1 LSCTDTIDK
10 KGSIFLTLGKEPAV
24 RINPLLKEKISESLS
39 SVLPI
44 TAIVLLLSISIV
56 PLTPGTLVLFLF
68 GALML
73 IVGVG
78 MFTLGVDMSMTP
90 MGSAIGEAM
99 SRAKH
104 KSIPLL
110 LAFVLGMLIT
120 VAEPDLTVL
129 AGQVPAIP
137 SRVLI
142 FTVAAGV
149 GLFLVVAVLRV
160 MRNVPLSRLLV
171 AFYAGAFVLAV
182 FFVPN
187 DFIPVSF
194 DSGGVTTGPITVPFI
209 MALGVGLASV
219 RNDKNATNDS
229 FGLVALCSI
238 GPIISVLFLG
248 ICYSPDSATYTP
260 PALAEVSTTR
270 DAARE
275 FLSATPVY
283 AKEVAS
289 AMIPICAVFLLFQL
303 LTRRFKR
310 TQLLRIIS
318 GLVYTYIGLVL
329 FLTGVNVGFMGAGEF
344 IGSTIAGRNSNS
356 RFLLIPV
363 GMLMGY
369 FIVAAEPAVHV
380 LVKQVEEVSMGS
392 ISQSAMRQGMSIGVA
407 IAVGCAMLR
416 VLTGISILWFLIPG
430 YAISLTLTFFV
441 PQLFTGVA
449 FDAGGVASGPMTA
462 TFLLP
467 FAMGACEAAGGNLMT
482 DAFGLVALVAMT
494 PLVAI
499 QLLGLAG
506 RVRKRIADGALR
518 AELAKV
524 EDCVLYFD

>member
-1 LSCTDTIDK
+1 M
-10 KGSIFLTLGKEPAV
+10 
-24 RINPLLKEKISESLS
+24 RINPQLMEKIKESLS

-44 TAIVLLLSISIV
+44 TAIVLALSITIV
-56 PLTPGTLVLFLF
+56 PLTPGVLVLFLF
-68 GALML
+68 GSFLL

-90 MGSAIGEAM
+90 MGNAIGVTM
-99 SRAKH
+99 SRAKRRLL
-104 KSIPLL
+104 PLAA
-110 LAFVLGMLIT
+110 AFLLGMLIT

-137 SRVLI
+137 NLVLI
-142 FTVAAGV
+142 LTVAAGV
-149 GLFLVVAVLRV
+149 GLFLVAALLRV
-160 MRNVPLSRLLV
+160 TLKVPLSYLLV
-171 AFYAGAFVLAV
+171 GLYLGAFVLAIL
-182 FFVPN
+182 FTPN

-238 GPIISVLFLG
+238 GPILSVLILG
-248 ICYSPDSATYTP
+248 ICYAPDSAGYTP
-260 PALAEVSTTR
+260 PVLAEIATTR

-275 FLSATPVY
+275 FAAAFPHY
-283 AKEVAS
+283 AGEVAG
-289 AMIPICAVFLLFQL
+289 AILPTCGVFLLFQL
-303 LTRRFKR
+303 FTRRFKR
-310 TQLLRIIS
+310 TQLLKIAS
-318 GLVYTYIGLVL
+318 GLVYTYVGLVM
-329 FLTGVNVGFMGAGEF
+329 FLTGVNVGFMGAGEL
-344 IGSTIAGRNSNS
+344 IGATIAGGELP
-356 RFLLIPV
+356 FLLIPV
-363 GMLMGY
+363 GTVMGY

-407 IAVGCAMLR
+407 ISIGIAMLR

-430 YAISLTLTFFV
+430 YAISLALTFFV

-467 FAMGACEAAGGNLMT
+467 FAMGACQAWGGNLMT

-506 RVRKRIADGALR
+506 RVRKRLADDALR
-518 AELAKV
+518 AELARV
-524 EDCVLYFD
+524 EDRVLYYD